1 MNKDRLQAL
10 ADLADGVGL
19 QLEEYES
26 NGRTRYTLRSRGCE
40 IYGDGQA
47 LETVDTFR
55 EAEVFVFGYEF
66 GRERGS

>member
-10 ADLADGVGL
+10 ADGLGL

-26 NGRTRYTLRSRGCE
+26 NGRTRYTLRTRGCE

-47 LETVDTFR
+47 LETVNTLR
-55 EAEVFVFGYEF
+55 EAEIFVYGYDF